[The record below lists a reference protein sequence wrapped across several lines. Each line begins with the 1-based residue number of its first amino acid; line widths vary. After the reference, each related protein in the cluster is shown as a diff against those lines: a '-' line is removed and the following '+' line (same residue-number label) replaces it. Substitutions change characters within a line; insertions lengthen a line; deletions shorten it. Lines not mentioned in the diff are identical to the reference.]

1 MKRKGFSKIKDFST
15 STQDIETN
23 KFQKNAV
30 LFVHIIKDGTHNV
43 PGPLPVIYSS
53 IHTRLHD
60 LPLIKR

>member
-30 LFVHIIKDGTHNV
+30 LFVHIIKDDTHNV
-43 PGPLPVIYSS
+43 PGPLPAIYSS